1 MHLQVERVYISSLY
15 KSCFVNNILLFLL
28 LIFINFSTFGQEVK
42 LFKNFGIDNPMSYN
56 FVRTIA
62 QDEDGFIWFGSSEG
76 LDRFDGHQTLSFQHD
91 SSQPNSLSS
100 SVISRILI
108 DKQQR
113 LWVGTFGGGLNL
125 YREKSQ
131 DFLHFTTKTKNSVL
145 TNDSVNA
152 LFEDSEGKL
161 WIATENGLNVLSSH
175 EDKWSTQHIS
185 QELGNPNSLT
195 HNAVLSI
202 IETRDKEIW
211 VGTNGGGI
219 SVFDLQGNF
228 IKSIKYGDQNSATYV
243 NKFVSSLYLDINGD
257 IWIGTVDNGLLK
269 YIPSTKKFIHY
280 QDNVNDQ
287 STISSNAIS
296 NIYQDSEQN
305 IWIATDNGLSI
316 YNYKTNNFSR
326 YNYSP
331 NNPYSISNDFVLT
344 FFEDNHK
351 MMWVGTF
358 SGVNRWDPNMATF
371 RQYNTQTNPV
381 LKNHNITSFAQFDK
395 DNLYFSTYSA
405 GIYRLSQYDN
415 SISTV
420 DFNAFFSE
428 YRIMTLFADGN
439 TLWVGTRASGLYSID
454 LATNK
459 VIAYKHNAENNNSIS
474 ANSITDIIKD
484 MDGNIWVSTFHQG
497 INLFNKDGTFKRFIK
512 NKLDIEKGPGSN
524 HIVQLLEDDQGF
536 IWLAT
541 FGGGISRFD
550 AKSETFTHFR
560 YEENNPN
567 SISDDFSW
575 IMLLDN
581 NKNLWF
587 GTQSSGLSILS
598 RENRH
603 SNNFSFTHF
612 DTKDGMKSLTIYAI
626 TQDVYDDIWFSTN
639 KGVSRYSMSD
649 KSFKH
654 FNLTHGLVDLE
665 YTHSA
670 VFLSMDNT
678 IYFGAGKGMNSIN
691 PEKINTSLVAPEVR
705 LTSVLKLNESMSLGS
720 SLSKL
725 SQLEFD
731 YSEQLISFEYVGL
744 NYAAPE
750 STRYKYRLK
759 GFDEEWIDAGKSRR
773 ATYTNLPSGSYQ
785 LQIIAGNNDNIW
797 SEPGLSLDVTVKP
810 APWNTWWAYVL
821 YAVLITLFLLT
832 YSRLLNR
839 KLLVEQQQKELFK
852 RQVKEKTQ
860 EFHLKNVELEKANQ
874 QLEDAATVDKVTGVK
889 SRRYLDI
896 YIEQASQL
904 MSQIH
909 ENILP
914 VQRSILPRLY
924 LVMVKVE
931 NIEQV
936 TNSQL
941 VDLTDLLL
949 YSRNSEDLVIRWAD
963 DTFVIIGYEK
973 DDNARELVTRLAS
986 RFEQALG
993 RNIQSGM
1000 AYSFYPFNFE
1010 QPMALSWDQVSV
1022 LTEHAL
1028 KVGSN
1033 NKMSWLGFYAPKIQP
1048 FNYLDVIQQKNIGE
1062 LSKLLKL
1069 KQG

>member
-1 MHLQVERVYISSLY
+1 V
-15 KSCFVNNILLFLL
+15 KKILLTLL
-28 LIFINFSTFGQEVK
+28 FILNFTAQAQEVK

-62 QDEDGFIWFGSSEG
+62 QDEDGFMWFGSSEG

-91 SSQPNSLSS
+91 SSQANSLSS

-125 YREKSQ
+125 YRENSQ
-131 DFLHFTTKTKNSVL
+131 DFLHFTTKTKDASL

-152 LFEDSEGKL
+152 LFEDSKGKL

-175 EDKWSTQHIS
+175 EGKWLIQHIS
-185 QELGNPNSLT
+185 QVLGNPNSLT
-195 HNAVLSI
+195 HNTVLSI
-202 IETRDKEIW
+202 IETQNKEIW
-211 VGTNGGGI
+211 IGTNGGGI
-219 SVFDLQGNF
+219 SVFDLQGSF

-243 NKFVSSLYLDINGD
+243 NKFVSSMYLDINGD

-269 YIPSTKKFIHY
+269 YTPTTEKFIYY
-280 QDNVNDQ
+280 QNNVDDQ

-296 NIYQDSEQN
+296 NIYQDSEKN

-371 RQYNTQTNPV
+371 RQYSTQTNPV

-395 DNLYFSTYSA
+395 DYLYFSTYSA
-405 GIYRLSQYDN
+405 GIYRLSQYDK

-420 DFNAFFSE
+420 DFNASFSE
-428 YRIMTLFADGN
+428 YRIMTMFADGN

-454 LATNK
+454 LETNK
-459 VIAYKHNAENNNSIS
+459 VIAYKHDIENNNSIS
-474 ANSITDIIKD
+474 ANSVTDIIKD
-484 MDGNIWVSTFHQG
+484 VDGNIWVSTFHQG
-497 INLFNKDGTFKRFIK
+497 INLFNKDSGTFKRFIK
-512 NKLDIEKGPGSN
+512 NKSHKEKEPGSN
-524 HIVQLLEDDQGF
+524 HVVQMLEDDQGF

-550 AKSETFTHFR
+550 AKNETFTHFR
-560 YEENNPN
+560 YEENNPT

-603 SNNFSFTHF
+603 SNNFSFTHL
-612 DTKDGMKSLTIYAI
+612 DTKDGMKSLTVYGI

-639 KGVSRYSMSD
+639 KGISRYSMSD

-678 IYFGAGKGMNSIN
+678 IYFGAGKGMNTIK
-691 PEKINTSLVAPEVR
+691 PEKINTRISAPEVR
-705 LTSVLKLNESMSLGS
+705 LTNVLKMNEPVMLG
-720 SLSKL
+720 SKL
-725 SQLEFD
+725 SHLTELELD
-731 YSEQLISFEYVGL
+731 HSEQLISFEYVGL

-785 LQIIAGNNDNIW
+785 LQIIAGNSDNIW
-797 SEPGLSLDVTVKP
+797 SEPGLTLDITVKP

-821 YAVLITLFLLT
+821 YAASIALLLLT
-832 YSRLLNR
+832 YSRFLNR
-839 KLLVEQQQKELFK
+839 KLLIEQQHKTNLKQ
-852 RQVKEKTQ
+852 QVKEKTQ
-860 EFHLKNVELEKANQ
+860 EFHLKNIELEQANQ

-896 YIEQASQL
+896 YIEQATQL

-914 VQRSILPRLY
+914 VQRSLLPRLY
-924 LVMVKVE
+924 LVMIKLE

-936 TNSQL
+936 SNSQL
-941 VDLTDLLL
+941 VNLTEILL
-949 YSRNSEDLVIRWAD
+949 YSRNNDDLVIRWAED
-963 DTFVIIGYEK
+963 SFVIIGYEK
-973 DDNARELVTRLAS
+973 DDNTRELVTRLTD
-986 RFEQALG
+986 RFAQVLG
-993 RNIQSGM
+993 HSIKADM
-1000 AYSFYPFNFE
+1000 AYSFFPFNFE

-1022 LTEHAL
+1022 ITEHAL
-1028 KVGSN
+1028 NLARN
-1033 NKMSWLGFYAPKIQP
+1033 NNMSWLGLYAPKVQP
-1048 FNYLDVIQQKNIGE
+1048 FNYLDVIQQQDIDE
-1062 LSKLLKL
+1062 LSKQVKL

>member
-1 MHLQVERVYISSLY
+1 
-15 KSCFVNNILLFLL
+15 
-28 LIFINFSTFGQEVK
+28 
-42 LFKNFGIDNPMSYN
+42 MSYN

-62 QDEDGFIWFGSSEG
+62 QDEDGFMWFGSSEG

-91 SSQPNSLSS
+91 NSQPNSLSS

-125 YREKSQ
+125 YRPSTQ
-131 DFLHFTTKTKNSVL
+131 DFLHFTTKTKDSGL

-152 LFEDSEGKL
+152 LFEDSEGKI
-161 WIATENGLNVLSSH
+161 WVATEKGLNVLNYH
-175 EDKWSTQHIS
+175 EGKWTTQKIF

-202 IETRDKEIW
+202 IETRNQEIW

-219 SVFDLQGNF
+219 SVFNLQGNY

-243 NKFVSSLYLDINGD
+243 NKFVSSLYLDMSGD

-269 YIPSTKKFIHY
+269 YAANTEKFIHY
-280 QDNVNDQ
+280 QNNVDDQ

-316 YNYKTNNFSR
+316 YNYKTHHFSR

-371 RQYNTQTNPV
+371 RQYSTQTNPI

-395 DNLYFSTYSA
+395 DFLYFSTYSA
-405 GIYRLSQYDN
+405 GIYRLSQDDN
-415 SISTV
+415 SISAAV
-420 DFNAFFSE
+420 FNTSFSE

-439 TLWVGTRASGLYSID
+439 TLWVGTRASGLFSID
-454 LATNK
+454 LETNK
-459 VIAYKHNAENNNSIS
+459 VSAYKHDAENNNSIS

-484 MDGNIWVSTFHQG
+484 RDGNLWVSTFHQG
-497 INLFNKDGTFKRFIK
+497 INLFNKEGTFKRFIK
-512 NKLDIEKGPGSN
+512 NKSHNEKGPGSN
-524 HIVQLLEDDQGF
+524 HVVQLLEDDQGF

-550 AKSETFTHFR
+550 RKNQTFTHFR

-575 IMLLDN
+575 IMWLDN

-587 GTQSSGLSILS
+587 GTQSSGLSMLS

-603 SNNFSFTHF
+603 NNNFSFIHL
-612 DTKDGMKSLTIYAI
+612 DTKDGMKSLTVYAI
-626 TQDVYDDIWFSTN
+626 TQDAYDDIWFSTN
-639 KGVSRYSMSD
+639 KGISRYSMSE

-670 VFLSMDNT
+670 VFRSMDDT
-678 IYFGAGKGMNSIN
+678 MYFGAGKGMNSIN
-691 PEKINTSLVAPEVR
+691 PEKINTNQSAPEVR
-705 LTSVLKLNESMSLGS
+705 LTNVLKLNEPMPLGS
-720 SLSKL
+720 SLSNL
-725 SQLEFD
+725 TQLELD

-744 NYAAPE
+744 NYADPN

-785 LQIIAGNNDNIW
+785 LQVIAGNGDNLW
-797 SEPGLSLDVTVKP
+797 SDPGLSLNITVKP

-821 YAVLITLFLLT
+821 YAALIALLLLA
-832 YSRLLNR
+832 YSRFLNR
-839 KLLVEQQQKELFK
+839 KLLIEQQQKELFK

-860 EFHLKNVELEKANQ
+860 EFHLKNVELEQANK

-914 VQRSILPRLY
+914 VQRSLLPRLY
-924 LVMVKVE
+924 LVMIKLD

-949 YSRNSEDLVIRWAD
+949 YSRNNDDLVIRWAN

-973 DDNARELVTRLAS
+973 DDNARELVSRLTD
-986 RFEQALG
+986 RFAQVLG
-993 RNIQSGM
+993 HSIESGM

-1028 KVGSN
+1028 KVASN
-1033 NKMSWLGFYAPKIQP
+1033 NKMSWLGFYAPQTQP
-1048 FNYLDVIQQKNIGE
+1048 FNYLDVIQQQGIDE
-1062 LSKLLKL
+1062 LSKLVKL

>member
-1 MHLQVERVYISSLY
+1 M
-15 KSCFVNNILLFLL
+15 KNILLFLL
-28 LIFINFSTFGQEVK
+28 LITQNFSICAQEVK

-62 QDEDGFIWFGSSEG
+62 QDEDGFMWFGSSEG
-76 LDRFDGHQTLSFQHD
+76 LDRFDGHQTLNFQHD

-125 YREKSQ
+125 YRAASQ
-131 DFLHFTTKTKNSVL
+131 DFIHFTTKTKSTAL
-145 TNDSVNA
+145 SNDTVNA
-152 LFEDSEGKL
+152 LFEDSEGKI
-161 WIATENGLNVLSSH
+161 WIATEKGLNVISFH
-175 EDKWSTQHIS
+175 DEQWSTQQIF

-195 HNAVLSI
+195 HNGILSI
-202 IETRDKEIW
+202 IETRDQEIW

-257 IWIGTVDNGLLK
+257 VWIGTVDNGLLK
-269 YIPSTKKFIHY
+269 YIAKTEQFIHY
-280 QDNVNDQ
+280 QVNIDDK

-296 NIYQDSEQN
+296 NIYQDSEQK

-316 YNYKTNNFSR
+316 YDNKTNSFDR
-326 YNYSP
+326 YHYSP

-371 RQYNTQTNPV
+371 RQYSTQTNPI
-381 LKNHNITSFAQFDK
+381 LKNHNITSFAQFDHG
-395 DNLYFSTYSA
+395 DLYFSTYSG
-405 GIYRLSQYDN
+405 GIYQLSQFDN

-420 DFNAFFSE
+420 AFNASFSE
-428 YRIMTLFADGN
+428 YRIMTMFADGN
-439 TLWVGTRASGLYSID
+439 TLWVGTRASGLYSIN

-459 VIAYKHNAENNNSIS
+459 VIAYKNDVEKNNSIS

-484 MDGNIWVSTFHQG
+484 KKGNLWVSTFHQG
-497 INLFNKDGTFKRFIK
+497 INLFNNDGTFKRFIK
-512 NKLDIEKGPGSN
+512 NKSNSEKGPGSN
-524 HIVQLLEDDQGF
+524 HVVQLLEDDQGL

-541 FGGGISRFD
+541 FGGGVSRFD
-550 AKSETFTHFR
+550 PKQETFTHFR
-560 YEENNPN
+560 HKESNPN
-567 SISDDFSW
+567 GISDDFSW

-581 NKNLWF
+581 NKNIWF
-587 GTQSSGLSILS
+587 GTQSSGLSILT

-603 SNNFSFTHF
+603 NNNFSFTHL
-612 DTKDGMKSLTIYAI
+612 DTKDGMKSLTVYAI
-626 TQDVYDDIWFSTN
+626 TQDAYEDIWFSTN
-639 KGVSRYSMSD
+639 KGISRYSMSD

-670 VFLSMDNT
+670 AFRSMDNT
-678 IYFGAGKGMNSIN
+678 LYFGAGKGMNSIN
-691 PEKINTSLVAPEVR
+691 PEKINTNLSAPEVR
-705 LTSVLKLNESMSLGS
+705 LTNVLKLNEPMALGS

-725 SQLEFD
+725 SQLELD
-731 YSEQLISFEYVGL
+731 YSDQLITFEYVGL
-744 NYAAPE
+744 NYASPE
-750 STRYKYRLK
+750 STRYKYRLH

-797 SEPGLSLDVTVKP
+797 SEPGLSLDITVKP
-810 APWNTWWAYVL
+810 APWFTWWAYVF
-821 YAVLITLFLLT
+821 YAVSIALLLLT
-832 YSRLLNR
+832 YSRFLNR
-839 KLLVEQQQKELFK
+839 KLLVEQQQKEDLK
-852 RQVKEKTQ
+852 QQVKEKTQ
-860 EFHLKNVELEKANQ
+860 EFHLKNIELEQANK

-909 ENILP
+909 QNILP
-914 VQRSILPRLY
+914 VQRSLLPRLY
-924 LVMVKVE
+924 LVMIKLE

-941 VDLTDLLL
+941 VNLTDLLL

-973 DDNARELVTRLAS
+973 DDNTRELVTRLAS
-986 RFEQALG
+986 RFEQVLG
-993 RNIQSGM
+993 TSTKSNM
-1000 AYSFYPFNFE
+1000 AYCFYPFNFE

-1028 KVGSN
+1028 KVASN
-1033 NKMSWLGFYAPKIQP
+1033 HNMDWLGFCTPKVQP
-1048 FNYLDVIQQKNIGE
+1048 FNYLDVIQQQDVDE
-1062 LSKLLKL
+1062 LSKLVKL

>member
-1 MHLQVERVYISSLY
+1 M
-15 KSCFVNNILLFLL
+15 KNILFFLL
-28 LIFINFSTFGQEVK
+28 SIIINFSAIAQEIK

-62 QDEDGFIWFGSSEG
+62 QDEDGFMWFGSSEG

-91 SSQPNSLSS
+91 SAKPNSLSS

-113 LWVGTFGGGLNL
+113 LWVATFGGGLNL
-125 YREKSQ
+125 YRENSQ
-131 DFLHFTTKTKNSVL
+131 DFLHFTTKTHSSGL

-152 LFEDSEGKL
+152 LFEDSEGKI
-161 WIATENGLNVLSSH
+161 WVATENGLNVLSYR
-175 EDKWSTQHIS
+175 EKIWSTQQIF

-195 HNAVLSI
+195 HNTVLSI
-202 IETRDKEIW
+202 IETDNQEIW

-219 SVFDLQGNF
+219 SVFDLLGNF

-243 NKFVSSLYLDINGD
+243 NKFVSSMYLDINGD
-257 IWIGTVDNGLLK
+257 IWIGTVDSGLLK
-269 YIPSTKKFIHY
+269 YTPTTGKFTYY
-280 QDNVNDQ
+280 QNNVDDQ

-316 YNYKTNNFSR
+316 YNYKTNDFSR

-371 RQYNTQTNPV
+371 RQYSTQTNPV

-405 GIYRLSQYDN
+405 GIYLLSQYDN
-415 SISTV
+415 SISAV
-420 DFNAFFSE
+420 DFNALFLE

-454 LATNK
+454 LATNN
-459 VIAYKHNAENNNSIS
+459 VTEYKHDAEDSNSIS

-484 MDGNIWVSTFHQG
+484 MDGNLWVSTFHQG
-497 INLFNKDGTFKRFIK
+497 INLLNNDGTFKRFIK
-512 NKLDIEKGPGSN
+512 NKSNIEKGPGSN
-524 HIVQLLEDDQGF
+524 HVVQLLEDDQGF

-541 FGGGISRFD
+541 FGGGVSRFD
-550 AKSETFTHFR
+550 PRNETFIHLKHK
-560 YEENNPN
+560 EKKPN
-567 SISDDFSW
+567 GISDDFSW

-598 RENRH
+598 RENRY
-603 SNNFSFTHF
+603 SNNFAFTHL
-612 DTKDGMKSLTIYAI
+612 DTKDGMKSLTVYGI
-626 TQDVYDDIWFSTN
+626 TQDVYGDIWFSTN
-639 KGVSRYSMSD
+639 KGVSRYSIND
-649 KSFKH
+649 KSFKN

-670 VFLSMDNT
+670 AFLAMDNT

-691 PEKINTSLVAPEVR
+691 PGKINTKLFSPEVR
-705 LTSVLKLNESMSLGS
+705 LTSILKLNEPMSLGS
-720 SLSKL
+720 KL
-725 SQLEFD
+725 SELRQLELD

-744 NYAAPE
+744 NYADPK

-785 LQIIAGNNDNIW
+785 LQVVASNGDNIW
-797 SEPGLSLDVTVKP
+797 SDPGLSLDITVKP

-821 YAVLITLFLLT
+821 YAALIALLLLA
-832 YSRLLNR
+832 YSRFLNR
-839 KLLVEQQQKELFK
+839 KLLIEQQQKELFK

-860 EFHLKNVELEKANQ
+860 EFHLKNVELEQANQ

-924 LVMVKVE
+924 LVMIKLD

-949 YSRNSEDLVIRWAD
+949 YSRNSDDLVIRWAD

-973 DDNARELVTRLAS
+973 DDNARELVTRLTD
-986 RFEQALG
+986 RFAQVLG
-993 RNIQSGM
+993 HSIESGM

-1028 KVGSN
+1028 KVASTN
-1033 NKMSWLGFYAPKIQP
+1033 NMSWLGFYAPQTQP
-1048 FNYLDVIQQKNIGE
+1048 FNYLDVIQQQSIDE
-1062 LSKLLKL
+1062 LSKLVKL